1 MKCWKCLSVC
11 DEKQKFCPACGTQ
24 LQITCQECGTVSP
37 LNDGFCIECG
47 FDLTQE
53 GKSPAKAEK
62 ATGQRKHVTALFADL
77 SGYTALSERLDPE
90 EAKDIMN
97 RFFAEIAKILKR
109 YEGFIEKFTGDAVL
123 ALFGVP
129 TCHEDDPAR
138 SIRAAI
144 EIHHAMVMLSN
155 EFQDKAGG
163 PLSVHIGINTGL
175 VVTGGIRPDDGLHR
189 ISGDALNVASR
200 LCSLAKGGETLVGH
214 LTYSLTEGFFFFERL
229 DPAIVKGRV
238 KPVLVY
244 RLLRA
249 KETPSKT
256 HRVSGL
262 RAGLIG
268 RRTEIAR
275 LEEGMQDLL
284 AGKGS
289 VIALCGEAGTGKSR
303 LIEEFKSALNQ
314 DCVQCYEGSAY
325 AYSQNTAYF
334 PIADLLGHIFRVEG
348 IDSPEKAAEK
358 VENGTR
364 AVVDDAAEVLPYLWE
379 ILSIRHLGSEDINP
393 DAWKARLHKAIL
405 AFFSGLIRRVP
416 TVIILEDLHWADPS
430 SLEVLPFLVARLNSP
445 VLFLCTYRPPLTL
458 FHSQQLQGEG
468 TLFSEMPIT
477 ELSPLDVQLM
487 IRSLLGTEVFPASL
501 QQFVDE
507 KVGGNP
513 FYLEE
518 VINSLVESELL
529 VYRGRQ
535 WHFEGS
541 VDGRAL
547 PATIQGVINSRLDR
561 LDPGAKELL
570 QEASVMGRVFYAEI
584 LKKITASG
592 QSPDRF
598 LDKLRQLDLIRV
610 WSAFPDLEFYFRHS
624 LIQEVVYNGLLR
636 NQRRDIHDRVGLAL
650 ERFFSD
656 KSLEDWETLAYHFK
670 NGHDVCRAVDY
681 LMKSGEK
688 SLKRYALEEA
698 NQYFKEAY
706 EILSGNQ
713 ARSKEEDLQLVEL
726 LMRWCL
732 VFYYQG
738 RFEGMS
744 EMLLAHLDLAE
755 SSGDKAKIGAYHAW
769 LGHAVFWQGEGLDAS
784 YCYLHRALALGEETG
799 DRQVI
804 GAACSFLIKTCA
816 ERGYLDEA
824 AVFEERTRGFL
835 ELFASDTFFYIT
847 YYSGK
852 AFINWFRGDRDELY
866 LSAGELLDYGEKISS
881 LRCIMIGNLMMAF
894 SLFMGQEMEQAIEHT
909 NTVIDQADPYHV
921 MIARTLKGMF
931 LVHTRKFREAEL
943 CLNKVIVYSEGE
955 GTEYL
960 RATACIFLGA
970 ALAAQGNL
978 SRGVRLVETASEE
991 LLKTQRIVFHSL
1003 AQFVLGSIYLQILR
1017 KSSGKNLSIF
1027 LKNVPFLM
1035 KNVFSI
1041 RRKAEKH
1048 LSMAIELSEKAGAR
1062 GFLGQP
1068 YLQMGLLFLATGKP
1082 EKARQYLL
1090 KATDAFEQ
1098 CGPQKSLEQAR
1109 DLLSSIM

>member
-1 MKCWKCLSVC
+1 MKCWKCQSAC
-11 DEKQKFCPACGTQ
+11 DEEQKFCLACGTR
-24 LQITCQECGTVSP
+24 LHMTCPGCGAISP

-47 FDLTQE
+47 VDLTGG
-53 GKSPAKAEK
+53 GKSPARAEK
-62 ATGQRKHVTALFADL
+62 TIGERKHITALFADV
-77 SGYTALSERLDPE
+77 SGYCALSERLDPE
-90 EAKDIMN
+90 EAKEIMN
-97 RFFAEIAKILKR
+97 RFFAETAKILRR
-109 YEGFIEKFTGDAVL
+109 YEGFIEKFAGDAVL

-144 EIHHAMVMLSN
+144 EIHRTMVKLSDK
-155 EFQDKAGG
+155 FQDKAGG

-175 VVTGGIRPDDGLHR
+175 VVTGGIQPDEGLHHV
-189 ISGDALNVASR
+189 SGDTLNVASR

-214 LTYSLTEGFFFFERL
+214 LTYSQTEGFFCFERL
-229 DPAIVKGRV
+229 DPAIVKGREKSV
-238 KPVLVY
+238 PVY
-244 RLLRA
+244 RLSGA

-268 RRTEIAR
+268 RRTEIAG
-275 LEEGMQDLL
+275 LEKGMQDLL
-284 AGKGS
+284 AGRGS
-289 VIALCGEAGTGKSR
+289 VIALSGEAGTGKSR
-303 LIEEFKSALNQ
+303 LIEEFKSTLNR
-314 DCVQCYEGSAY
+314 DSVQWYEGSAY
-325 AYSQNTAYF
+325 AYSQNIAYF
-334 PIADLLGHIFRVEG
+334 PIADLLRNVFKVEA

-364 AVVDDAAEVLPYLWE
+364 AVVGNAGEVLPYLLG
-379 ILSIRHLGSEDINP
+379 ILSIRHPGFEEINP
-393 DAWKARLHKAIL
+393 DAWKAHLHRAIL
-405 AFFSGLIRRVP
+405 TFFSGLIRRAP
-416 TVIILEDLHWADPS
+416 TIIILEDLHWADPS
-430 SLEVLPFLVARLNSP
+430 SLELFPFLTARLNSP
-445 VLFLCTYRPPLTL
+445 VLFLCTCRPPLTL
-458 FHSQQLQGEG
+458 FHSPQLRGEDG
-468 TLFSEMPIT
+468 HFREIPIT
-477 ELSPLDVQLM
+477 ELSPPDVQLM
-487 IRSLLGTEVFPASL
+487 IRSLLGADIFPASL
-501 QQFVDE
+501 QQFIDE

-518 VINSLVESELL
+518 VINSLVEAELL
-529 VYRGRQ
+529 VNRGEQ
-535 WHFEGS
+535 WYFEGA
-541 VDGRAL
+541 VDDRVL
-547 PATIQGVINSRLDR
+547 PATIQGIINSRLDR

-584 LKKITASG
+584 LNEITAVE
-592 QSPDRF
+592 QSADRF
-598 LDKLRQLDLIRV
+598 LDELRQLDLIRV
-610 WSAFPDLEFYFRHS
+610 WSSFPDLEYCFKHS

-650 ERFFSD
+650 ERFFSG
-656 KSLEDWETLAYHFK
+656 KSLEEWETLAYHFK

-713 ARSKEEDLQLVEL
+713 ARSKEEDLQLMEL

-769 LGHAVFWQGEGLDAS
+769 LGHAVFWQGASLDES
-784 YCYLHRALALGEETG
+784 YRYLHRALALGQETG
-799 DRQVI
+799 DQQVI
-804 GAACSFLIKTCA
+804 GTAYSFLIKTCA
-816 ERGYLDEA
+816 ERGYLEEA
-824 AVFEERTRGFL
+824 AIFEERTRGFL
-835 ELFASDTFFYIT
+835 ELFAADIFFYIT

-852 AFINWFRGDRDELY
+852 AYNNWFRGQRDELCR
-866 LSAGELLDYGEKISS
+866 SAGELLDYGERVSS

-921 MIARTLKGMF
+921 LIARTLKGMF
-931 LVHTRKFREAEL
+931 LLHMREFREAEL
-943 CLNKVIVYSEGE
+943 CLNQVIEYGERE

-960 RATACIFLGA
+960 STTAYIFLGA
-970 ALAAQGNL
+970 ALAAQGDL
-978 SRGVRLVETASEE
+978 SRGIRMVETASEE
-991 LLKTQRIVFHSL
+991 LLKTQRIIFYSL
-1003 AQFVLGSIYLQILR
+1003 SQFVLGSIYLQILL
-1017 KSSGKNLSIF
+1017 KSPGNLSTF
-1027 LKNVPFLM
+1027 LKNVPFLI

-1041 RRKAEKH
+1041 RRKAEKY
-1048 LSMAIELSEKAGAR
+1048 LSNAIELSEKAGAR

-1068 YLQMGLLFLATGKP
+1068 YLQMGLFFRATGKP
-1082 EKARQYLL
+1082 EKARQYFL
-1090 KATDAFEQ
+1090 KATDMFEQ
-1098 CGPQKSLEQAR
+1098 CGPQKSLQQAR
-1109 DLLSSIM
+1109 ELLSSLP

>member
-1 MKCWKCLSVC
+1 MKCWKCQSVC
-11 DEKQKFCPACGTQ
+11 DEKHKFCPACGTRVH
-24 LQITCQECGTVSP
+24 ITCQECGTVSP

-47 FDLTQE
+47 VDLTQE
-53 GKSPAKAEK
+53 GKSPARAGK

-97 RFFAEIAKILKR
+97 RFFAEIAKILIR

-123 ALFGVP
+123 ALFGIP

-144 EIHHAMVMLSN
+144 EIHHAMVKLSN
-155 EFQDKAGG
+155 EFQDQAGG

-189 ISGDALNVASR
+189 VSGDTLNVASR

-244 RLLRA
+244 RLLSA

-284 AGKGS
+284 SGKGS

-303 LIEEFKSALNQ
+303 LIEEFKSALNR
-314 DCVQCYEGSAY
+314 DYVQCYEGSAY
-325 AYSQNTAYF
+325 AYSQNVAYF
-334 PIADLLGHIFRVEG
+334 PIADLLRHIFRVEG

-364 AVVDDAAEVLPYLWE
+364 AIVGDAAEVLPYLWE

-393 DAWKARLHKAIL
+393 DAWKAHLHRAIL
-405 AFFSGLIRRVP
+405 TFCSGLIRRVP
-416 TVIILEDLHWADPS
+416 TIIILEDLHWANPS
-430 SLEVLPFLVARLNSP
+430 SLELLPFLVARLNSP

-458 FHSQQLQGEG
+458 FHSQQLQGER

-477 ELSPLDVQLM
+477 ELSPPDVQVM
-487 IRSLLGTEVFPASL
+487 IRSLLGTAVFPASL
-501 QQFVDE
+501 QQFIDE

-529 VYRGRQ
+529 VYRGGQ
-535 WHFEGS
+535 WHFDGS

-570 QEASVMGRVFYAEI
+570 QEASAMGRVFYAEI
-584 LKKITASG
+584 LTKITAIG

-598 LDKLRQLDLIRV
+598 LDKLQQLDLIRV
-610 WSAFPDLEFYFRHS
+610 WSAFPDLEYYFKHS

-636 NQRRDIHDRVGLAL
+636 NQRKDIHDRVGLAL

-713 ARSKEEDLQLVEL
+713 ARSKGEDLQLMEL

-755 SSGDKAKIGAYHAW
+755 STGDKARIGAYHAW
-769 LGHAVFWQGEGLDAS
+769 LGHAVFWKGAGLDAS
-784 YCYLHRALALGEETG
+784 HCYLHRALALGEETG
-799 DRQVI
+799 DQQVI

-816 ERGYLDEA
+816 ERGYLEEA
-824 AVFEERTRGFL
+824 AVFEERTRCFL

-852 AFINWFRGDRDELY
+852 AYINWFRGDRDELY
-866 LSAGELLDYGEKISS
+866 LSARELLDYGARVSS

-894 SLFMGQEMEQAIEHT
+894 SLFMGQEMEQAIEHA

-931 LVHTRKFREAEL
+931 LVYKREFREAEL
-943 CLNKVIVYSEGE
+943 CLNQVTEYSERE
-955 GTEYL
+955 GTENL
-960 RATACIFLGA
+960 GTTASIFLGA

-978 SRGVRLVETASEE
+978 SRGIRMVETVSEE
-991 LLKTQRIVFHSL
+991 LLNTQRIVFYSL
-1003 AQFVLGSIYLQILR
+1003 SQFVLGSIYLQILQ
-1017 KSSGKNLSIF
+1017 KSPGKNLSTF

-1035 KNVFSI
+1035 KNVLSI
-1041 RRKAEKH
+1041 RKKAEKY

-1062 GFLGQP
+1062 GLLGQS

-1082 EKARQYLL
+1082 GKARQYLL
-1090 KATDAFEQ
+1090 KATDVFEQ
-1098 CGPQKSLEQAR
+1098 CGPQKSLKQAR
-1109 DLLSSIM
+1109 DLLSSLM